1 MRRSN
6 GIICWILTPLLLFAF
21 GNYDL
26 LKHTPT
32 TTEARP
38 ISKSRDLRDIY
49 SSNGDNSALLTS
61 DSFALRNN
69 AYAKA
74 SDIMVY
80 PGGQPV
86 GIKLSTKGALVIALS
101 DIETSERK
109 IQSPSAVAGV
119 QIGDSI
125 IKINSYEI
133 KSSEDIATEVNRSK
147 GDEINITVK
156 RRDETFEYKIKP
168 VLSKNDEKYKIGLW
182 VRDSTAGVG
191 TLTFYD
197 PKSKG
202 FAALGHPITDVD
214 TGNIMSVENGEVVSS
229 NIVSVRKGLKGNP
242 GELRGIFINED
253 HSLGKITN
261 NTECGIFGKGNDG
274 LINEKYN
281 KPMKVGLKNEVKVG
295 KAQIL
300 TTIEGNEPKL
310 YDIIIEK
317 LLPQESPGSKSM
329 IIKIVDLEFVDK
341 TGGIVQGMS
350 GSPIIQNNK
359 IVGAVTHVLI
369 NKPDTGYG
377 IYMDWM
383 LEDAEILKNN

>member
-1 MRRSN
+1 MKKYN
-6 GIICWILTPLLLFAF
+6 GILCWILTPLMIYAFSNINVERHCATNSEVQQLSSKNTNLL
-21 GNYDL
+21 
-26 LKHTPT
+26 
-32 TTEARP
+32 
-38 ISKSRDLRDIY
+38 
-49 SSNGDNSALLTS
+49 SSNDNKSTFKHLDADLN
-61 DSFALRNN
+61 FYHM
-69 AYAKA
+69 AYAKT

-86 GIKLSTKGALVIALS
+86 GIKLNTKGALVIALS
-101 DIETSERK
+101 DIEINEK
-109 IQSPSAVAGV
+109 KVQSPAAVCGI

-125 IKINSYEI
+125 IKINGTSI
-133 KSSEDIATEVNRSK
+133 KNSEDISTLINRCDGKDVTITVNRRGEAIDFKVS
-147 GDEINITVK
+147 
-156 RRDETFEYKIKP
+156 P
-168 VLSKNDEKYKIGLW
+168 VLSKSDEKYKIGLW

-197 PKSKG
+197 PKTKG
-202 FAALGHPITDVD
+202 FAALGHPITDID

-229 NIVSVRKGLKGNP
+229 NIVSVRKGAKGNP
-242 GELRGIFINED
+242 GELRGIFINEQN
-253 HSLGKITN
+253 SLGVITN

-274 LINEKYN
+274 LINEKNN
-281 KPMKVGLKNEVKVG
+281 KLMRVGLKNEVKLG

-310 YDIIIEK
+310 YDIVIEK
-317 LLPQESPGSKSM
+317 LLPQETPGSKSM
-329 IIKIVDLEFVDK
+329 IIKITDPAFVEK

-383 LEDAEILKNN
+383 LQDAEIIKK

>member
-1 MRRSN
+1 MRKSKN
-6 GIICWILTPLLLFAF
+6 IIYWIIIPLLLFIF
-21 GNYDL
+21 SNYNFI
-26 LKHTPT
+26 KHTPT
-32 TTEARP
+32 STNMEKLSKVVSLNSSDYDEDFLEA
-38 ISKSRDLRDIY
+38 SKRNLIAG
-49 SSNGDNSALLTS
+49 NLT
-61 DSFALRNN
+61 
-69 AYAKA
+69 YAKA

-101 DIETSERK
+101 DIETVQK
-109 IQSPSAVAGV
+109 KVQSPAAVSGIE
-119 QIGDSI
+119 IGDSV
-125 IKINSYEI
+125 IKINDISI
-133 KSSEDIATEVNRSK
+133 KSSEDIATLVNRSNGK
-147 GDEINITVK
+147 DVSITVNRK
-156 RRDETFEYKIKP
+156 GEVLNLKVTP

-197 PKSKG
+197 PKTKG

-214 TGNIMSVENGEVVSS
+214 TGNIMVVDNGEVIAS
-229 NIVSVRKGLKGNP
+229 NIVSVRKGIKGNP
-242 GELRGIFINED
+242 GELRGIFINEQK
-253 HSLGKITN
+253 SLGIIKN
-261 NTECGIFGKGNDG
+261 NTECGIFGKGNEG
-274 LINEKYN
+274 LINQKYN
-281 KPMKVGLKNEVKVG
+281 KPMRVALKDEVKVG

-310 YDIIIEK
+310 YDIVIER
-317 LLPQESPGSKSM
+317 LLPQETPGSKSM
-329 IIKIVDLEFVDK
+329 IIKIVDPDFVEK

-359 IVGAVTHVLI
+359 MVGAVTHVLI

-383 LEDAEILKNN
+383 LEDAEILKNNYE

>member
-1 MRRSN
+1 MRKRKS
-6 GIICWILTPLLLFAF
+6 ILCWILIPLMLLVF
-21 GNYDL
+21 GNYNFI
-26 LKHTPT
+26 KHTSIT
-32 TTEARP
+32 TKVQKLNEAVT
-38 ISKSRDLRDIY
+38 SQYNNEENYLTASQ
-49 SSNGDNSALLTS
+49 SS
-61 DSFALRNN
+61 FNN
-69 AYAKA
+69 ENKPYAKA
-74 SDIMVY
+74 SDIMLY

-101 DIETSERK
+101 DIDTSERK
-109 IQSPSAVAGV
+109 IQSPAAVAGI
-119 QIGDSI
+119 QIGDSVMEV
-125 IKINSYEI
+125 NGVAV
-133 KSSEDIATEVNRSK
+133 KSSEDIATMVNRCNGEK
-147 GDEINITVK
+147 VKITVS
-156 RRDETFEYKIKP
+156 RNGEIFNFEVTP
-168 VLSKNDEKYKIGLW
+168 VLSKSDEKYKIGLW

-197 PKSKG
+197 PKTKG

-214 TGNIMSVENGEVVSS
+214 TGNIMSVENGEVIAS
-229 NIVSVRKGLKGNP
+229 NIVSVRKGIKGNP
-242 GELRGIFINED
+242 GELRGIFINEQQ
-253 HSLGKITN
+253 SLGVIKN
-261 NTECGIFGKGNDG
+261 NTECGIFGKGNDN

-281 KPMKVGLKNEVKVG
+281 KPMKIALRNEVKVG

-317 LLPQESPGSKSM
+317 LLPQEEPGSKSM
-329 IIKIVDLEFVDK
+329 IIKIVDPQCIEK

-383 LEDAEILKNN
+383 LKDAEIFKNGYE